1 LATCDFLGYS
11 NQTHF
16 PLRINNIINFELIKK
31 NNSLRKMINLDDSVK
46 FIDKVCAS
54 LEDKTYIAKA
64 RIE

>member
-1 LATCDFLGYS
+1 
-11 NQTHF
+11 
-16 PLRINNIINFELIKK
+16 
-31 NNSLRKMINLDDSVK
+31 MINLDDSVK